1 MSVFRRS
8 SKLVHLRD
16 EGSFDRWHTD
26 AGTTDRGR
34 YVDNISRL
42 SPAMDSS
49 HVSVLEIPD
58 PLEALTRACSE
69 DLISAFGLGGL
80 RRGRTALEKITHP
93 AARWLAKQVATYD
106 EVVGEAGLGAGGA
119 WALGRMARRVE
130 IEGLENVPSEGPVL
144 LVSNHPGLADAV
156 ALFSAIPR
164 EDLRVVAAER
174 PFLAALPNTS
184 RHLITVSEGSRRR
197 SGVIRSAVRHLRSGG
212 AVLTFPGGRI
222 EPDPAVLP
230 GAVESLERWSG
241 SVDLFARLVPGLTVT
256 PVVVSGVLSR
266 AALRNPLIL
275 IRRERSDRE
284 WLAATFQMLVP
295 ALRNVTTRV
304 EFGVPIR
311 VEDGDR
317 VSPAVLEEAR
327 RLISRTQEGR
337 KSP

>member
-1 MSVFRRS
+1 MRASRRS

-16 EGSFDRWHTD
+16 EGTLDRWHAD

-42 SPAMDSS
+42 SPAIDSS
-49 HVSVLEIPD
+49 HVSVLETPD
-58 PLEALTRACSE
+58 ALEALTRACSE
-69 DLISAFGLGGL
+69 DLISAFGLGDV
-80 RRGRTALEKITHP
+80 RFGRAALEKITNP
-93 AARWLAKQVATYD
+93 AARWLARQAATYD

-119 WALGRMARRVE
+119 WALRRMARRVE
-130 IEGLENVPSEGPVL
+130 VEGLENVPREGPVL

-164 EDLRVVAAER
+164 EDLRVLAADR

-184 RHLITVSEGSRRR
+184 QHLITVSEDSRRR
-197 SGVIRSAVRHLRSGG
+197 SNIIRTVARHLKSCG

-230 GAVESLERWSG
+230 GAVESLEQWSG
-241 SVDLFARLVPGLTVT
+241 SVDLFARLVPGLTVA

-266 AALRNPLIL
+266 AALRNPLIR

-304 EFGVPIR
+304 EFGIPIR
-311 VEDGDR
+311 AEDGVR
-317 VSPAVLEEAR
+317 VSPTVLDETR
-327 RLISRTQEGR
+327 RLIARIT
-337 KSP
+337 K